1 MNNKAVGVFDS
12 GVGGL
17 TVVWEL
23 MRCMP
28 DEDIVYF
35 GDTARVPYGSKSPA
49 SIRRFAV
56 ENASFL
62 LKQNIKMIVVAC
74 NTATAIALPLLR
86 ERFSVPVVGV
96 VDPGAKA
103 AAAATV
109 NGRIGVIGTHRTVS
123 SGAYAD
129 AIRIYREDAQIF
141 SRACPL
147 FVPLI
152 EENWIDHPAT
162 ELVVREY
169 LDPLLAE
176 QIDTLVLGCTHYPLL
191 KPVINRCYPRLQ
203 LVDSATSTAQ
213 QVAGVFERRGWLA
226 APGRGSQRRISVY
239 LSDYTDTFQYLAER
253 ILRRPLT
260 GQIHSVGLEEI
271 ALSD

>member
-23 MRCMP
+23 MRMMP
-28 DEDIVYF
+28 AEKIVYF
-35 GDTARVPYGSKSPA
+35 GDTARVPYGAKSPA
-49 SIRRFAV
+49 SIRRFAE
-56 ENASFL
+56 ENAGFL
-62 LKQNIKMIVVAC
+62 YKQNIKMIVVAC

-103 AAAATV
+103 AAAATR

-129 AIRIYREDAQIF
+129 AIKLYLEDAAVF

-152 EENWIDHPAT
+152 EENWLEHAAT
-162 ELVVREY
+162 ELIVREY
-169 LDPLLAE
+169 LEPLIE
-176 QIDTLVLGCTHYPLL
+176 EGVDTLVLGCTHYPLL
-191 KPVINRCYPRLQ
+191 KPVISRCYPQLA
-203 LVDSATSTAQ
+203 LVDSAASTAE
-213 QVAGVFERRGWLA
+213 QVTGVFERRGWLA
-226 APGRGSQRRISVY
+226 DSSRTAEQQVDIF

-253 ILRRPLT
+253 ILRRPLS
-260 GQIHSVGLEEI
+260 GLIHSVRLEEI
-271 ALSD
+271 ALCD